1 MLISCR
7 AIERILIMIK
17 DIRTMRIGND
27 GSTTVCLDIYGQPVS
42 SWMLTYQLWHKVFIG
57 SYMLSMRGRNNNTGN
72 VNDAVIRA
80 LLSANDQL
88 LDIQSSE
95 YTPADSLFVDAV
107 IKSLDRNPS
116 TGLVSVTIELD
127 IAGRIESLPV
137 DLT

>member
-1 MLISCR
+1 
-7 AIERILIMIK
+7 MIK

-27 GSTTVCLDIYGQPVS
+27 GSTTVRLDIYGQPVS

-72 VNDAVIRA
+72 VSDAVIRA

-95 YTPADSLFVDAV
+95 YTPAGSLFVDAV
-107 IKSLDRNPS
+107 IKSLDINPS